1 MIFLMQRGFDM
12 HTRLRLIV
20 LFLFASLP
28 VSIAFADLQTSQG
41 SAVVTPVVERLKG
54 PWAFAF
60 LPNGELLIT
69 EKRGKLLHVT
79 ASGKRSTVK
88 GLPAIHV
95 QGQGGLLDVI
105 VARDFAQSRTIF
117 LSYAKKQT
125 GGSGTSVMRAQLSED
140 GKRLSEQIQIFE
152 MAPGSSGG
160 RHFGSRIV
168 QAKDR
173 TLFVTIGERGDR
185 PAAQNLAQHEGS
197 VIRITQD
204 GEVLSGNPFVNT
216 SGAQQEIWSY
226 GHRNPQG
233 LALDLSGRLW
243 VVEHGAKG
251 GDELNLLEKGANYGW
266 PVISYGTHYS
276 GFKIGEGTA
285 KAGMK
290 QPKFYWDP
298 SIAPSGLMIYSGKLW
313 PQWKGHFFVG
323 SLKFD
328 YISRLAGSSPKE
340 VEQLRGDST
349 RRVRDVREGPN
360 GAIWFLSEDKG
371 ILYRMTPGG

>member
-1 MIFLMQRGFDM
+1 MSSRI
-12 HTRLRLIV
+12 RLIV
-20 LFLFASLP
+20 LSILAFLPASFAS
-28 VSIAFADLQTSQG
+28 ADISTSQG
-41 SAVVTPVVERLKG
+41 VVSITPVVERLNG

-105 VARDFAQSRTIF
+105 VARDFAQSRAIF
-117 LSYAKKQT
+117 LTYVTKQK
-125 GGSGTSVMRAQLSED
+125 GGSGTAVLRARLSED
-140 GKRLSEQIQIFE
+140 GKKLTDQRQIFE
-152 MAPGSSGG
+152 MASGSSGG

-168 QAKDR
+168 QDDDG
-173 TLFVTIGERGDR
+173 TLYVSIGERGDR
-185 PAAQNLAQHEGS
+185 QSAQNLARHEGS
-197 VIRITQD
+197 IVRITEN
-204 GEVLSGNPFVNT
+204 GEVLSGNPFVTT
-216 SGAQQEIWSY
+216 SGAQGEIWSF

-233 LALDLSGRLW
+233 LAIDLSGRLW
-243 VVEHGAKG
+243 AVEHGAKG
-251 GDELNLLEKGANYGW
+251 GDELNLIVKGANYGW

-276 GFKIGEGTA
+276 GLKIGEGTA

-313 PQWKGHFFVG
+313 PQWKGDFFVG

-328 YISRLAGSSPKE
+328 YISRLSGGTPKE
-340 VEQLRGDST
+340 AEQIRGDST

-360 GAIWFLSEDKG
+360 GGIWFLSEDKG

>member
-1 MIFLMQRGFDM
+1 MQRGPKVHAFLR
-12 HTRLRLIV
+12 HTL
-20 LFLFASLP
+20 LFLFASLSAP
-28 VSIAFADLQTSQG
+28 FAYADLQTSQG
-41 SAVVTPVVERLKG
+41 SATITPVVERLKG

-69 EKRGKLLHVT
+69 EKRGKLLHVN

-117 LSYAKKQT
+117 LTYAKKQE
-125 GGSGTSVMRAQLSED
+125 GGAGTAVMRARLSED
-140 GKRLSEQIQIFE
+140 GKKLTEQRQIFE
-152 MAPGSSGG
+152 MAAGSSGG

-168 QAKDR
+168 QDNDGM
-173 TLFVTIGERGDR
+173 LYVSIGERGDR
-185 PAAQNLAQHEGS
+185 PSAQNLARHEGS
-197 VIRITQD
+197 IVRITPN
-204 GEVLSGNPFVNT
+204 GEVSSGNPFVTT
-216 SGAQQEIWSY
+216 SGAQGEIWSY

-243 VVEHGAKG
+243 AVEHGAKG
-251 GDELNLLEKGANYGW
+251 GDELNLIEKGANYGW

-285 KAGMK
+285 KPGMK
-290 QPKFYWDP
+290 QPQFYWDP

-313 PQWKGHFFVG
+313 PQWKGDFFVG

-328 YISRLAGSSPKE
+328 YISRLSGPVPRE

-349 RRVRDVREGPN
+349 KRVRDVREGPS
-360 GAIWFLSEDKG
+360 GGIWFLSEDKG
-371 ILYRMTPGG
+371 TLYRMTPGG

>member
-1 MIFLMQRGFDM
+1 MRS
-12 HTRLRLIV
+12 RVRLIV
-20 LFLFASLP
+20 VCLLLYLP
-28 VSIAFADLQTSQG
+28 ATLVNSGLSTSQG
-41 SAVVTPVVERLKG
+41 VVTITPVVERLNG

-79 ASGKRSTVK
+79 ASGQRSTVK

-105 VARDFAQSRTIF
+105 VARDFSQSRIIF
-117 LSYAKKQT
+117 LSYAKKQK
-125 GGSGTSVMRAQLSED
+125 GGSGTAVMRTRLSED
-140 GKRLSEQIQIFE
+140 GKRITEQELIFE
-152 MAPGSSGG
+152 MAAGSSGG

-168 QAKDR
+168 QSKDGS
-173 TLFVTIGERGDR
+173 LFVTVGERGDR

-197 VIRITQD
+197 IIRITTE
-204 GEVLSGNPFVNT
+204 GEVLSSNPFVTT
-216 SGAQQEIWSY
+216 SDAQREIWSY

-243 VVEHGAKG
+243 AVEHGAKG
-251 GDELNLLEKGANYGW
+251 GDELNLIEKGANYGW

-290 QPKFYWDP
+290 QPQFYWDP
-298 SIAPSGLMIYSGKLW
+298 SIAPSGLVIYSGKLW
-313 PQWKGHFFVG
+313 PQWKGDFFVG

-328 YISRLAGSSPKE
+328 YISRLSGTSPKE

-349 RRVRDVREGPN
+349 KRVRDVREGPD
-360 GAIWFLSEDKG
+360 GGIWFLSEDKG